1 MNFSR
6 HAGQTAQANGQH
18 RVRGQGRGGQG
29 ISLSSLHGFHHQ
41 PSVFL
46 QKVRLVIYGAVSG
59 IFTSD
64 SPRNL
69 FVNGRK
75 DGAKCPGSEST

>member
-6 HAGQTAQANGQH
+6 HIGQTAQANGQH
-18 RVRGQGRGGQG
+18 SVQDFGGREGVRGEQG
-29 ISLSSLHGFHHQ
+29 ISLPSLNRFHHQ

-46 QKVRLVIYGAVSG
+46 QKVSLVIYWAVSG
-59 IFTSD
+59 IFTLD
-64 SPRNL
+64 FTRNL

-75 DGAKCPGSEST
+75 D

>member
-1 MNFSR
+1 MCFSR

-18 RVRGQGRGGQG
+18 TLQDFGAPGELGGQG
-29 ISLSSLHGFHHQ
+29 ISLPSLKQFHHQ

-46 QKVRLVIYGAVSG
+46 QKVGVVIYWAVLG
-59 IFTSD
+59 VFTLD
-64 SPRNL
+64 FTRNL

-75 DGAKCPGSEST
+75 A

>member
-1 MNFSR
+1 MCFSR

-18 RVRGQGRGGQG
+18 TLQDFGAPGELGGQG
-29 ISLSSLHGFHHQ
+29 ISLPSLKQFHHQ

-46 QKVRLVIYGAVSG
+46 QKVGVVIYWAVLG
-59 IFTSD
+59 VFTLD
-64 SPRNL
+64 FTRNL

-75 DGAKCPGSEST
+75 D